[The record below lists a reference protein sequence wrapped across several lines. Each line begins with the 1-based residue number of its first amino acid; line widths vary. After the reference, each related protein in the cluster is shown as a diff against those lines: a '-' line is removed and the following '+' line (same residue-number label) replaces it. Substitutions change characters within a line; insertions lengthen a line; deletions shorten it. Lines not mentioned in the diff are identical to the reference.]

1 MRRAENLPLVAAGA
15 AVLLH
20 LAGNAHYGFF
30 RDELYFIICGRHP
43 AFGYVDQPPL
53 VPLLAALSQTLGTSL
68 FAARAIPAL
77 LSGASIYVTCLLARE
92 LGAGAFG
99 QLLAALAAFFSPVL
113 MSFGMKLSTDTPG
126 LLLWPL
132 AALLVLR
139 LVKGGNPRG
148 WLLVGAVLGVAAESK
163 YSVVFF
169 AFALFVG
176 LLATRERRVLWTP
189 WLLAAIGLCLLVA
202 LPSFLWQ
209 ASHGF
214 PMWELLRNGQKGKNV
229 VLSPLGFLGA
239 ELLITNPA
247 LAVVWL
253 AGLVFLLRR
262 PQWRF
267 LGVTYVFLIGE
278 MVLLQAKHYYPADV
292 YPILFSAGG
301 AALEGV
307 TASLRALGVA
317 IAVLVVLFGCL
328 LVPYAMP
335 VLPMPAFLAFHARA
349 APLLHLD
356 AARTENLRK
365 GPLPQDWA
373 DMQGWPELAEA
384 VARVYRALPAE
395 ERSRVAILTDNYG
408 EAAAIDFFGASLG
421 LPPVICGHNQYWLWG
436 PHGYDG
442 SVLMDVNASVE
453 DDAKLCQ
460 SATQGVHFASPL
472 SMPYE
477 ADFDIVLCR
486 GLKTPIAEF
495 WPRQRL
501 YR

>member
-92 LGAGAFG
+92 LGAGAYG

-307 TASLRALGVA
+307 TASLRALRVA

-460 SATQGVHFASPL
+460 SATQGIHFASAL

-495 WPRQRL
+495 WARQRL